1 MTTLALVAVL
11 LVGLRSWSTN
21 TYAITPGNATNVAPL
36 VSVKGL
42 GTDPHRDRI
51 MLVDV
56 FLQPLSQLQYLYMR
70 LFESHVEFVSANQL
84 LEPGIPADQLVA
96 QGFLQ
101 MSDSQTAAKVAA
113 LRALGWKIPAT
124 PAGAVIT
131 GVVDNTPAS
140 RAGLSVGDEIT
151 AVDGRAVT
159 SQCSLVGTLVHVA
172 PHTKLTLTVLPGKF
186 SATGVLTRSHAVPI
200 AITTAVSPNAS
211 AATNCA
217 QFPTAGPSWLG
228 IAPEDGIDYAFPGS
242 ITLNT
247 ANIGGPSAG
256 LAMTLT
262 LIDTLSK
269 GSLTGGRVI
278 ATTGTIDASG
288 NVGAIGGAAEKTI
301 AVENAGAHYFFVPR
315 GDYAAAKSTA
325 NASLH
330 VIGVSTLSQVLAD
343 LRKLGGAAPVPYSTP
358 H

>member
-1 MTTLALVAVL
+1 MTALAVIAVL
-11 LVGLRSWSTN
+11 VVALRAWSTN
-21 TYAITPGNATNVAPL
+21 LYAITPGNATNVAPL

-42 GTDPHRDRI
+42 GTDAHRDRI

-56 FLQPLSQLQYLYMR
+56 FLQPLSELQYLYMR
-70 LFESHVEFVSANQL
+70 LFESHVEFVTAGQL
-84 LEPGIPADQLVA
+84 LEPGIPASQLVS

-113 LRALGWKIPAT
+113 LRALGWTIRAA
-124 PAGAVIT
+124 PAGAVVT

-151 AVDGRAVT
+151 AVDGRHVT
-159 SQCSLVGTLVHVA
+159 SQCSLVGALEHVA

-186 SATGVLTRSHAVPI
+186 TSTGVLTRSRAVAI
-200 AITTAVSPNAS
+200 AVTTVASPNAS
-211 AATNCA
+211 APTNCE

-228 IAPEDGIDYAFPGS
+228 VAPEDGIDYSLPGS

-262 LIDTLSK
+262 LIDTLSR
-269 GSLTGGRVI
+269 GSLTGGHVI
-278 ATTGTIDASG
+278 ATTGTIDAQG
-288 NVGAIGGAAEKTI
+288 RVGAIGGAAEKTI
-301 AVENAGAHYFFVPR
+301 AVENAGAHYFFVPQ

-325 NASLH
+325 NSTLH
-330 VIGVSTLSQVLAD
+330 VIGVTSLSQVLAD
-343 LRKLGGAAPVPYSTP
+343 LRKLGGAAPVPYSAAR
-358 H
+358 

>member
-1 MTTLALVAVL
+1 LTALAVVAVL
-11 LVGLRSWSTN
+11 VVGLRSWSTN
-21 TYAITPGNATNVAPL
+21 IYAITPGNATNVAAL

-56 FLQPLSQLQYLYMR
+56 YLQPLSELQYLYMR
-70 LFESHVEFVSANQL
+70 LFESHVEFVGADQL
-84 LEPGIPADQLVA
+84 LEPGIPTSQLVA

-124 PAGAVIT
+124 PAGAVVT

-140 RAGLSVGDEIT
+140 RAGLSIGDEIT
-151 AVDGRAVT
+151 AVDGRRVT
-159 SQCSLVGTLVHVA
+159 SQCSLVGSLERVA
-172 PHTKLTLTVLPGKF
+172 PDTRLNLTVLPGKF
-186 SATGVLTRSHAVPI
+186 SATGVLTRTRAVHI
-200 AITTAVSPNAS
+200 AVTTAVSPSAS
-211 AATNCA
+211 ATTNCV
-217 QFPTAGPSWLG
+217 QFPQVGPSWLG
-228 IAPEDGIDYAFPGS
+228 IAPGDGVDYALPGS
-242 ITLNT
+242 ISLNT

-269 GSLTGGRVI
+269 GSLTGGHVI
-278 ATTGTIDASG
+278 ATTGTIDPEG
-288 NVGAIGGAAEKTI
+288 HVGAIGGAAEKTI
-301 AVENAGAHYFFVPR
+301 AVENAGAHYFFVPQ
-315 GDYAAAKSTA
+315 GDYAAAESTA
-325 NASLH
+325 NANLH
-330 VIGVSTLSQVLAD
+330 VIGITTLSQVLAD